1 MAPMEYVVVAM
12 MQATERE
19 EKEWHCFQRS
29 ILYVLLAG
37 YLPFQDK
44 NLMDMYK
51 KIYKAEL
58 KWPSWFSSDA
68 RRLLRRIL
76 DPNPGTRIS
85 FSEILENSWFRTGLD
100 SGLIG
105 YNTPTEGIVAV
116 DMDPTC
122 DPFSSCTT
130 ETIQEATEL
139 TNLNAFDIIS
149 LSSGF
154 DLSGLF
160 EDKSNKES
168 KFTST
173 NTAATII
180 TKLEDIA
187 KRLRLR
193 LMKKDGGL
201 LKMESLQTGR
211 KGVMSIDTEIFQI
224 APNYHLV
231 EIKKTNGDT
240 LEYQKVKHD
249 MRPALKDIVWAWQ
262 GEQP

>member
-1 MAPMEYVVVAM
+1 M
-12 MQATERE
+12 
-19 EKEWHCFQRS
+19 
-29 ILYVLLAG
+29 
-37 YLPFQDK
+37 
-44 NLMDMYK
+44 
-51 KIYKAEL
+51 
-58 KWPSWFSSDA
+58 
-68 RRLLRRIL
+68 
-76 DPNPGTRIS
+76 
-85 FSEILENSWFRTGLD
+85 ENSWFRTGLD
-100 SGLIG
+100 SGLIS
-105 YNTPTEGIVAV
+105 YNTPTEDIVAV

-154 DLSGLF
+154 DLSGMF
-160 EDKSNKES
+160 EDKSKKES

-193 LMKKDGGL
+193 LMKRDGGL
-201 LKMESLQTGR
+201 LKMQSLQPGR
-211 KGVMSIDTEIFQI
+211 KGIMSIDTEIFQI
-224 APNYHLV
+224 APNFHLV
-231 EIKKTNGDT
+231 EIRKTSGDT
-240 LEYQKVKHD
+240 LEYQQVKHD
-249 MRPALKDIVWAWQ
+249 MRPALKDIIWAWQ